1 MVPNKLSN
9 AFETNDVEKKH
20 VVSRLLITTV
30 GTSLLTNRDDRPW
43 TGWNGRAGN
52 PLPQAAEVDR
62 WLEAADPIL
71 ASAETNTLRSIEI
84 TAADHVLLLSSDT
97 PEGCFCSDRLHRFYM
112 DIFKC
117 RRVEARP
124 LIALGY
130 AGANFTQNGLKVLV
144 HEAITAVKEA
154 RSESLDPV
162 FCATGGF
169 KAEIAFLN
177 LLGALLLIEVIYI
190 HERFREVVRL
200 PRLPLT
206 WDTNWFLE
214 RQQFFEWIQAE
225 LRPSAE
231 VTSRVKADPELQ
243 TLIENNSEG
252 FSFLNA
258 AGELLF
264 TAAGA
269 IGPRAVWPSAVP
281 LPPGEKNGL
290 SGIPHHRPK
299 GWETF
304 VGRLCKIDCVSQV
317 SYDSAAFGGAPAKVL
332 CATKGTISVRWGPA
346 DCELPLRVETT
357 AQGAAQTE
365 LVRVYI
371 ENKFL

>member
-1 MVPNKLSN
+1 M
-9 AFETNDVEKKH
+9 
-20 VVSRLLITTV
+20 SRLLITTV

-43 TGWNGRAGN
+43 AGWNGRAKN
-52 PLPQAAEVDR
+52 PLPDLEEVDQ
-62 WLEAADPIL
+62 WLEEADPIS
-71 ASAETNTLRSIEI
+71 ASAETNTLRSVGINS
-84 TAADHVLLLSSDT
+84 ADHVLLLCSDT
-97 PEGCFCSDRLHRFYM
+97 PEGRFCSDRLYRFYM
-112 DIFKC
+112 DILKC

-124 LIALGY
+124 LTALGY
-130 AGANFTQNGLKVLV
+130 FGASFTQKGLKVLV

-154 RSESLDPV
+154 RNDSLDPV

-177 LLGALLLIEVIYI
+177 LLGALLAIEVVYI
-190 HERFREVVRL
+190 HERFRDVVRL

-206 WDTNWFLE
+206 WDANWFLE

-231 VTSRVKADPELQ
+231 VASRVKADPELQ
-243 TLIENNSEG
+243 PLIENTTDG

-264 TAAGA
+264 RAAST
-269 IGPRAVWPSAVP
+269 IGPCAVWPCAVP
-281 LPPGEKNGL
+281 RPPGDKNGL
-290 SGIPHHRPK
+290 SDIPHHRPK
-299 GWETF
+299 GWESF
-304 VGRLCKIDCVSQV
+304 IERLCKVDCVRRV
-317 SYDSAAFGGAPAKVL
+317 SYDRAAFGGVRAKVL
-332 CATKGTISVRWGPA
+332 CATKGTIGVRWGPA

-357 AQGAAQTE
+357 AQGNSQTE

-371 ENKFL
+371 EKELL